1 MTAIMNQSEKQR
13 VKEHLAKV
21 SQILQYLSFESI
33 EKMLY
38 EMSTFK
44 LGKIQNEFLMLT
56 QYHGDQ
62 IETKL

>member
-1 MTAIMNQSEKQR
+1 M
-13 VKEHLAKV
+13 
-21 SQILQYLSFESI
+21 LQYLSFETI

-44 LGKIQNEFLMLT
+44 LNKIQQEFLMLT

-62 IETKL
+62 IEIKL